1 MSIIIKGFDMPK
13 EEINITI
20 TKDGRIYLDNKYHMI
35 AEAIQIPKGHGR
47 LIDESQA
54 WSKVEKRKDGH
65 SVITFNA
72 PTILEA
78 EEKYDLGTI

>member
-1 MSIIIKGFDMPK
+1 MSIIIKGMDMPK

-47 LIDESQA
+47 LIDENKVAQIVLNLPSGEY
-54 WSKVEKRKDGH
+54 WSDNAIL
-65 SVITFNA
+65 SMLDDA

-78 EEKYDLGTI
+78 EE